1 MRPGARSGAARSRA
15 TRPGRYC
22 STDCQRID
30 WRDRGHRKAC
40 KKIRNERAEEE
51 KRAEAPTPPSPPK
64 EVFYGPAPRSH
75 ADEVRARIAA
85 EHEAARLRREANPEP
100 EPHSERFGSRCPI
113 CMEEWDVNDTPFL
126 RVCCCRTICESCMD
140 KTGSEPCPLCR
151 VPCPASD
158 GEYLAL
164 LRRHVNNDMP
174 GAISSLAMF
183 YSIGDMGLAKSE
195 KKAAKLYKRAVEL
208 GNATAALNLGHLYSQ
223 GRGVK
228 QDKKKSLQ
236 LYRMA
241 AARGMAAAQYNAAL
255 HLRSRGHFEEAF
267 AFCKLAADQGLT
279 GAENNLGM
287 HYMNGVGVT
296 RNLDEARRVFE
307 RAAAKGDKLAI
318 SNLQIIRNS
327 S

>member
-1 MRPGARSGAARSRA
+1 MNA
-15 TRPGRYC
+15 
-22 STDCQRID
+22 DWVVRI
-30 WRDRGHRKAC
+30 
-40 KKIRNERAEEE
+40 
-51 KRAEAPTPPSPPK
+51 
-64 EVFYGPAPRSH
+64 
-75 ADEVRARIAA
+75 
-85 EHEAARLRREANPEP
+85 
-100 EPHSERFGSRCPI
+100 
-113 CMEEWDVNDTPFL
+113 
-126 RVCCCRTICESCMD
+126 CCCRKVCKSCED
-140 KTGSEPCPLCR
+140 KIEAACPLCR
-151 VPCPASD
+151 VPCAKTHAES
-158 GEYLAL
+158 LAR

-174 GAISSLAMF
+174 EAISSLAMY
-183 YSIGDMGLAKSE
+183 YSIGALGLAKSE

-208 GNATAALNLGHLYSQ
+208 GDVNAALNLGKMYSHGQ
-223 GRGVK
+223 GVK

-255 HLRSRGHFEEAF
+255 HLRSTGHFEEAF

-307 RAAAKGDKLAI
+307 RAAAKGEETAI
-318 SNLQIIRNS
+318 SNLLVLRNS